1 MTTIPDFTITKM
13 AVIDAAV
20 NMQGNR
26 LLAAF
31 DMAMNGM
38 KVRGCVLT
46 EKLDGVV
53 KAKGPIGKTHRG
65 IDISVTFDD
74 PAIARAVTSK
84 AADAYCALT
93 GREVTDE

>member
-1 MTTIPDFTITKM
+1 MTANQDFSIIKM
-13 AVIDAAV
+13 VVIDAAV

-46 EKLDGVV
+46 EKADGVV

-65 IDISVTFDD
+65 VDISVTFDD
-74 PAIARAVTSK
+74 PAMARAVTRK
-84 AADAYCALT
+84 AALAYCTLT
-93 GREVTDE
+93 GREVADE

>member
-1 MTTIPDFTITKM
+1 MTANQDFTITKM
-13 AVIDAAV
+13 TVINGAV

-46 EKLDGVV
+46 EKADGVV

-74 PAIARAVTSK
+74 PAIARAVTRK
-84 AADAYCALT
+84 AAVAYCTLT
-93 GREVTDE
+93 GREVADE